1 MKPLEHHVRTRYRI
15 LFFGVF
21 LLIVPILFLYSAGYR
36 FDKDWRSLVR
46 TGGIYIYSNTD
57 VRISVNDSEAR
68 ETNFF
73 RRGIF
78 VQELK
83 PGTYS
88 VIAEKDGYQ
97 SWSKQLPVEASR
109 VTEASAF
116 LVRTSP
122 ILEIVST
129 STATSTQQLSY
140 LSGLFR
146 AASSTKLVA
155 KEKEQYRAYIATS
168 SRSIHISTDMA
179 TSSLPGYFCV
189 IACTKD
195 IIVYT
200 PSGTTT
206 QPIHFDFFPNR
217 DDVVVVQT
225 VDGIYAY
232 EIDVR
237 SPQNSYQIFP
247 GKAEFVISDEVI
259 YIRTNTGLYRVVM

>member
-1 MKPLEHHVRTRYRI
+1 
-15 LFFGVF
+15 
-21 LLIVPILFLYSAGYR
+21 LYSAGYR
-36 FDKDWRSLVR
+36 FDKDWKSLVR

-78 VQELK
+78 VQELR

-88 VIAEKDGYQ
+88 VVAEKDGYQ
-97 SWSKQLPVEASR
+97 RWSKQLPVEASR

-116 LVRTSP
+116 LVRSSP

-140 LSGLFR
+140 LSGLFK
-146 AASSTKLVA
+146 AASTTQLTA
-155 KEKEQYRAYIATS
+155 KQKEQVRVYIATS
-168 SRSIHISTDMA
+168 TRNIHVSTDMA
-179 TSSLPGYFCV
+179 TSSLPAYFCV
-189 IACTKD
+189 GTCGKD
-195 IIVYT
+195 ITIYT
-200 PSGTTT
+200 SGATNTR
-206 QPIHFDFFPNR
+206 PVHFEFFPNR
-217 DDVVVVQT
+217 DDVVIVQT
-225 VDGIYAY
+225 ADGIYAY
-232 EIDVR
+232 EIDIR

-259 YIRTNTGLYRVVM
+259 YIRTNTGLYRVIM